1 MFFEAKLRVEK
12 TLDTGE
18 QKEVKEHYIMDA
30 ELFAEAEKMMFELYP
45 NQKIDVFSIG
55 RSDIREIINEKE
67 DDKPFFKA
75 TVIDV
80 FTDDESGKEKET
92 KYYMLVCAENT
103 VEATLLVNE
112 YLKQGYN
119 LRLDGIKRVK
129 NHRLSTVSA
138 GIIYYRHV

>member
-1 MFFEAKLRVEK
+1 MLFEAKIRVEK

-129 NHRLSTVSA
+129 
-138 GIIYYRHV
+138 IIDYLPYQPA

>member
-1 MFFEAKLRVEK
+1 MLFEAKIRVEK

-55 RSDIREIINEKE
+55 RSDIREIINDKE

-80 FTDDESGKEKET
+80 FTDDETGKEKET

-129 NHRLSTVSA
+129 
-138 GIIYYRHV
+138 IIDYLPYQPA

>member
-1 MFFEAKLRVEK
+1 MLFEAKIRVEK

-18 QKEVKEHYIMDA
+18 QKEVKEHYILDA
-30 ELFAEAEKMMFELYP
+30 ELFAEAEKKMFELYP
-45 NQKIDVFSIG
+45 NQTIDVFSIG
-55 RSDIREIINEKE
+55 RSDVKEIINDKE

-80 FTDDESGKEKET
+80 FTDDETGKEKET

-129 NHRLSTVSA
+129 
-138 GIIYYRHV
+138 IIDYLPYQPA

>member
-112 YLKQGYN
+112 YLKQCYN

-129 NHRLSTVSA
+129 
-138 GIIYYRHV
+138 IIDYLPYQPA

>member
-103 VEATLLVNE
+103 VEVTLLVNE

-129 NHRLSTVSA
+129 
-138 GIIYYRHV
+138 IIDYLPYQPA

>member
-1 MFFEAKLRVEK
+1 MFFEAKLREK
-12 TLDTGE
+12 THDTGE

-55 RSDIREIINEKE
+55 RSDIREIINDKE

-80 FTDDESGKEKET
+80 FTDDETGKEKET

-129 NHRLSTVSA
+129 
-138 GIIYYRHV
+138 IIDYLPYQPA

>member
-12 TLDTGE
+12 TLNTGE

-80 FTDDESGKEKET
+80 FTDDETGKEKET

-129 NHRLSTVSA
+129 
-138 GIIYYRHV
+138 IIDYLPYQPA

>member
-55 RSDIREIINEKE
+55 RSDIREIINDKE

-129 NHRLSTVSA
+129 
-138 GIIYYRHV
+138 IIDYLPYQPA

>member
-55 RSDIREIINEKE
+55 RSDIREIINDKE

-80 FTDDESGKEKET
+80 FTDDETGKEKET

-119 LRLDGIKRVK
+119 LRLDDIKRVK
-129 NHRLSTVSA
+129 
-138 GIIYYRHV
+138 IIDYLPYQPA